1 MRRFRTPAIPL
12 TLAVT
17 LALTTPAFGATAL
30 PRESYAV
37 AAAQIVL
44 PSSDPHRVTR
54 ATIDKAK
61 HDARLTL
68 ANGNR
73 FAVVYPAGDDKLLV
87 DMLIKHHVH
96 PIYAKRPA
104 VHHTLRYVAAG
115 VVAVLLLIGA
125 GVWAYTRGRPQE
137 RFDEQPTAPPA
148 DPRADGDDEPEPSPD
163 AGE

>member
-17 LALTTPAFGATAL
+17 LALTTPAFAATAL
-30 PRESYAV
+30 PRETYAV
-37 AAAQIVL
+37 AAAQIAL
-44 PSSDPHRVTR
+44 PTGNPQRVTR

-61 HDARLTL
+61 HHARLTL
-68 ANGNR
+68 ANGKR
-73 FAVVYPAGDDKLLV
+73 FEVDYPAADDKLLV
-87 DMLIKHHVH
+87 DTLIKHHVH

-137 RFDEQPTAPPA
+137 RSDVPPTAPA
-148 DPRADGDDEPEPSPD
+148 GDPHSGSDDQAEPSPD
-163 AGE
+163 AG